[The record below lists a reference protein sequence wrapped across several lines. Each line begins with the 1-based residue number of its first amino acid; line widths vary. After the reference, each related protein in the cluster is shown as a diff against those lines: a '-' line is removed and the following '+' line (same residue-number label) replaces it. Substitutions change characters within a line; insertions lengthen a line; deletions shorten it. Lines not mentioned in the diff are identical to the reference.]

1 MPNTGELIML
11 TGKTIIAATVGSL
24 MLTVMVGNVEAKG
37 DIERGADLTSDCI
50 ECHGMDGK
58 GNFET
63 PAIAGLKESYILK
76 RLRGFNSGKMK
87 SLDGMMHTYTE
98 DLTDQNLQDLA
109 AYWASRKR

>member
-1 MPNTGELIML
+1 ML
-11 TGKTIIAATVGSL
+11 TRKLLIAATIGSL
-24 MLTVMVGNVEAKG
+24 MLMVGNVQAAGNVDRGG
-37 DIERGADLTSDCI
+37 DLSFDCI

-76 RLRGFNSGKMK
+76 KLRGFRSGKTK

-109 AYWASRKR
+109 AYWAVQKK